1 MTSNGKPVAPPS
13 ATSDETLDESLRAL
27 RRSRAQVAAKAMQQ
41 ASKGAGTD
49 RLSLEE
55 INAEI
60 EASRRQRRKFPVEP
74 L

>member
-1 MTSNGKPVAPPS
+1 MTSNREPVAPPS
-13 ATSDETLDESLRAL
+13 ATSDKTLDESLRAL

-41 ASKGAGTD
+41 SSKGAGTD

-60 EASRRQRRKFPVEP
+60 EASRRER
-74 L
+74 

>member
-1 MTSNGKPVAPPS
+1 MDFIVTSNGKPIEPPS
-13 ATSDETLDESLRAL
+13 AMSDEALDESLRAL

-41 ASKGAGTD
+41 ASVGAGTD

-60 EASRRQRRKFPVEP
+60 EAARRQR
-74 L
+74 

>member
-41 ASKGAGTD
+41 ASVGAGTD
-49 RLSLEE
+49 RLSLKE
-55 INAEI
+55 INAEV
-60 EASRRQRRKFPVEP
+60 EAARRQR
-74 L
+74 